1 MESTTVEANQQEDII
16 AADLIH
22 AATEEPQ
29 DTNFGAEEEAH

>member
-16 AADLIH
+16 ATDLMH
-22 AATEEPQ
+22 PATEDPQ